1 MIESILKDH
10 LEQQLRD
17 QGDEVDLLV
26 DDDLVLMGVDSIAY
40 VRLLAEIEPRFAY
53 RVPDSDVTVENFGSI
68 ESIARYLRSAGV
80 SEAAG

>member
-1 MIESILKDH
+1 MIESMLKEY

-17 QGDEVDLLV
+17 QGDDVDLLP

-40 VRLLAEIEPRFAY
+40 VRLLADIERRFGY

-68 ESIARYLRSAGV
+68 ESIAGYLRSAGI